1 MRRKREPQFAN
12 EAELCAAFVRQ
23 TTKRRAGWTAYPE
36 TCGWDLLMVRGD
48 GAQVGI
54 QAKMRLNAEV
64 INQALEEPLWYGAC
78 GPDYRAVLIPG
89 DTNGDLEKV
98 LHHLGINLIRCWQN
112 GISNLL
118 PDARFERDWHE
129 ALPLQR
135 HPLPD
140 YVPDVQAGVKSPIQ
154 LTDWKIKALK
164 LCILLEHRGYLTRA
178 DFKRLHVDCRRWIA
192 PGNRWLKATPQGF
205 VADTHLPD
213 FKAQHPRVWEQIKAD
228 PDKWLP
234 IEIAA

>member
-1 MRRKREPQFAN
+1 MKKRREPQFAT
-12 EAELCAAFVRQ
+12 ESELCAAFVRQ
-23 TTKRRAGWTAYPE
+23 VCDRRAIWTAYPE
-36 TCGWDLLMVRGD
+36 TCGWDLLMVRND

-64 INQALEEPLWYGAC
+64 ICQSLERPIWYGEH

-98 LHHLGINLIRCWQN
+98 LAYLGVNLIRCWRN
-112 GISNLL
+112 GLGNLL
-118 PDARFERDWHE
+118 PEVRFDRDWHE
-129 ALPLQR
+129 ALPIQR
-135 HPLPD
+135 HKLPD
-140 YVPDVQAGVKSPIQ
+140 YIPDVEAGIKSPVQ

-164 LCILLEHRGYLTRA
+164 LCALLDHRGYLTRA

-192 PGNRWLKATPQGF
+192 PGNRWLKATADGF

-213 FKAQHPRVWEQIKAD
+213 FRGQHPVVFEQIKAD
-228 PDKWLP
+228 PSTWMP
-234 IEIAA
+234 T